1 MIFKGVALACP
12 SCKGELTDLGSSL
25 NCAKCGKVFP
35 IIAGIP
41 DLRVFPDPYIGFD
54 VDREKALKLA
64 GQLEVL
70 DFKGMVQYYYEN
82 TQVVPPQHAYLYSR
96 GLFSAGERAVS
107 TLDGWLKDASLPAKP
122 GGSFLEIGCGT
133 APLLIAAAGRYDRVV
148 GIDIALRW
156 LVLARKRLD
165 DSRLD
170 LPILCACAE
179 ALPFPASS
187 FQCVASESTLE
198 HLADQSL
205 TLREAYRVLGEPGHF
220 FATTPNR
227 FTVGPDPQTGIIA
240 GTYLPKQLTGFL
252 VERQGGIPPKRNL
265 LSGRKLKA
273 LIVDSGF
280 REPSVTL
287 PEISPAQQDQFSGLL
302 RSTIIMYNRFR
313 TNKLGRWLLLAIGPL
328 LSVVARKHPAHK
340 STKLPIG

>member
-12 SCKGELTDLGSSL
+12 SCKSELTDCGSSL
-25 NCAKCGKVFP
+25 NCSVCGKVFP
-35 IIAGIP
+35 IISGIP

-54 VDREKALKLA
+54 ADREKAIKLA
-64 GQLEVL
+64 SMWEVL

-82 TQVVPPQHAYLYSR
+82 TQVVPAQHAYLYSR
-96 GLFSAGERAVS
+96 GLLSAGERAVS
-107 TLDGWLKDASLPAKP
+107 TLDGWLKETSLPANP

-156 LVLARKRLD
+156 LILARKRLD
-165 DSRLD
+165 ESGLD

-179 ALPFPASS
+179 ALPFPDSS
-187 FQCVASESTLE
+187 FHCVASESTLE
-198 HLADQSL
+198 HLADQPRA
-205 TLREAYRVLGEPGHF
+205 LREAHRVLGEPGYF

-227 FTVGPDPQTGIIA
+227 FTLGPDPQTGIIA
-240 GTYLPKQLTGFL
+240 GTYLPKQLTAYL

-273 LIVDSGF
+273 MIVDAGHEGSIHYTAGNISQ
-280 REPSVTL
+280 PSRNNSRV
-287 PEISPAQQDQFSGLL
+287 
-302 RSTIIMYNRFR
+302 
-313 TNKLGRWLLLAIGPL
+313 
-328 LSVVARKHPAHK
+328 
-340 STKLPIG
+340 